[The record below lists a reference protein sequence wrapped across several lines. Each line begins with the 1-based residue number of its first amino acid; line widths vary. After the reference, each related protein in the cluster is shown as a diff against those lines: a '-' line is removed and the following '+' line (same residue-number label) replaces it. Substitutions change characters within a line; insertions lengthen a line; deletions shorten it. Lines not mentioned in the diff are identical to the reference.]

1 MLLDFVLVALG
12 SLAGGL
18 VRFSIII
25 HSKLSKK
32 PWNTL
37 VINVIGSFFMSI
49 IVALYQANKINWL
62 SFCAI
67 AYGFLG

>member
-1 MLLDFVLVALG
+1 MDIVLVALG
-12 SLAGGL
+12 SLTGGL
-18 VRFSIII
+18 ARFSIMIY
-25 HSKLSKK
+25 SKLSKK
-32 PWNTL
+32 PWSTL
-37 VINVIGSFFMSI
+37 VINIIGSFFMSI